1 MTKKVNL
8 VTDAGAD
15 VSTVNHAVS
24 QRIKLYRKQKKL
36 SLDELS
42 RRANISKGMLVEI
55 EGCKANPSIAL
66 LCRLGA
72 AMGVSVAD
80 FVDVSIKPDVHIIA
94 EAEIPELWKG
104 DKGGSA
110 RLLAGSGG
118 PDMTELWSWEML
130 PGEKFHS
137 SGHPAGT
144 LELLYVQSGT
154 LTLGVKDILY
164 KVNSGC
170 SATARTDVPHFYE
183 NLEEHP
189 LKFIM
194 TVNEKASW

>member
-15 VSTVNHAVS
+15 VSTVNEAVS
-24 QRIKLYRKQKKL
+24 QRIKQYRKQKKM

-42 RRANISKGMLVEI
+42 RRANVSKGALVEI

-66 LCRLGA
+66 LCRLAA

-80 FVDVSIKPDVHIIA
+80 FVDVGTKPTVHLIA
-94 EAEIPELWKG
+94 EGEIPELWKG
-104 DKGGSA
+104 DKGGRA

-118 PDMTELWSWEML
+118 PDMTELWMWEMQ
-130 PGEKFHS
+130 PGEKFAS
-137 SGHPAGT
+137 PGHPTGT
-144 LELLYVQSGT
+144 LELFYVQTGT
-154 LTLGVKDILY
+154 LTLGVQDHLY
-164 KVNSGC
+164 LVNSGC

-183 NLEEHP
+183 NRGESP
-189 LKFIM
+189 LIFIM
-194 TVNEKASW
+194 TVNEKAS

>member
-15 VSTVNHAVS
+15 VSTVNEAVS
-24 QRIKLYRKQKKL
+24 HRIKQYRKQKKL

-42 RRANISKGMLVEI
+42 RRASVSKGMLVEI

-66 LCRLGA
+66 LCRLAA

-94 EAEIPELWKG
+94 DAEIPELWNG
-104 DKGGSA
+104 EKGGRA

-118 PDMTELWSWEML
+118 PDMTELWMWEMQ
-130 PGEKFHS
+130 PGEKFS
-137 SGHPAGT
+137 SPGHPSGT

-154 LTLGVKDILY
+154 LTLGVKESY
-164 KVNSGC
+164 YQVMTGY
-170 SATARTDVPHFYE
+170 SATARTDAPHFYE
-183 NLEEHP
+183 NQGESI

-194 TVNEKASW
+194 TVNEKAS

>member
-15 VSTVNHAVS
+15 VSMVNEAVS
-24 QRIKLYRKQKKL
+24 HRIKQYRKQRKL

-42 RRANISKGMLVEI
+42 KRANVSKGMLVEI

-66 LCRLGA
+66 LCRLAA

-80 FVDVSIKPDVHIIA
+80 FVDVSTRPDVHIIA
-94 EAEIPELWKG
+94 DTEISELWKG
-104 DKGGSA
+104 EKGGCA

-118 PDMTELWSWEML
+118 PDMTELWMWEMQ
-130 PGEKFHS
+130 PGEKFS
-137 SGHPAGT
+137 SPGHPSGT

-154 LTLGVKDILY
+154 LTLGVKESLY
-164 KVNSGC
+164 KVITGY

-183 NLEEHP
+183 NQGESI

-194 TVNEKASW
+194 TVNEKAS

>member
-8 VTDAGAD
+8 LTEAGSD
-15 VSTVNHAVS
+15 VSSVNEAVS

-42 RRANISKGMLVEI
+42 KRANVSKGMLVEI

-66 LCRLGA
+66 LCRLAA

-80 FVDVSIKPDVHIIA
+80 FVDVSAKPDVHIIA
-94 EAEIPELWKG
+94 DTEIPELWRG
-104 DKGGSA
+104 EQGGSA

-118 PDMTELWSWEML
+118 PDMTELWMWEMQ
-130 PGEKFHS
+130 PGEKFS
-137 SGHPAGT
+137 SPGHPSGT

-154 LTLGVKDILY
+154 LTLGVKESLFQVITGY
-164 KVNSGC
+164 

-183 NLEEHP
+183 NRGESILT
-189 LKFIM
+189 FIM
-194 TVNEKASW
+194 TVNEKAS

>member
-8 VTDAGAD
+8 MTGAD
-15 VSTVNHAVS
+15 VSTVNEAVS
-24 QRIKLYRKQKKL
+24 HRIKQYRKQKKL

-42 RRANISKGMLVEI
+42 RRANVSKGMLVEI

-66 LCRLGA
+66 LCRLAA
-72 AMGVSVAD
+72 AMGVSIAD

-94 EAEIPELWKG
+94 DTEIPELWRG
-104 DKGGSA
+104 EKGGNA

-118 PDMTELWSWEML
+118 PDMTELWMWEMQ
-130 PGEKFHS
+130 PGEKFS
-137 SGHPAGT
+137 SPGHPSGT

-154 LTLGVKDILY
+154 LTLGVKESLFQVI
-164 KVNSGC
+164 SGY

-183 NLEEHP
+183 NQGENI

-194 TVNEKASW
+194 TVNEKAS

>member
-15 VSTVNHAVS
+15 VSSVNEAVS
-24 QRIKLYRKQKKL
+24 HRIKQFRKQKKL

-42 RRANISKGMLVEI
+42 KRANVSKGMLVEI

-66 LCRLGA
+66 LCRLAA

-94 EAEIPELWKG
+94 DTEITELWKG

-110 RLLAGSGG
+110 KLLAGSGG
-118 PDMTELWSWEML
+118 PDMTELWLWEMQ
-130 PGEKFHS
+130 PGEKFQS
-137 SGHPAGT
+137 PGHPSGT

-154 LTLGVKDILY
+154 LTLGVKDGLFQ
-164 KVNSGC
+164 VNTGY
-170 SATARTDVPHFYE
+170 SATARTDVPHSYE
-183 NLEEHP
+183 NQGECP
-189 LKFIM
+189 LNFIM
-194 TVNEKASW
+194 TVNEKAS

>member
-15 VSTVNHAVS
+15 VSTVNEAVS
-24 QRIKLYRKQKKL
+24 HRIKQYRKQKKL

-42 RRANISKGMLVEI
+42 RRANVSKGMLVEI

-66 LCRLGA
+66 LCRLAA

-80 FVDVSIKPDVHIIA
+80 FVNVSTKPDVHIIA
-94 EAEIPELWKG
+94 DVEIPELWKG
-104 DKGGSA
+104 EKGGSA

-118 PDMTELWSWEML
+118 PDMTELWMWEMQ
-130 PGEKFHS
+130 PGEKFS
-137 SGHPAGT
+137 SPGHPSGT

-154 LTLGVKDILY
+154 LTLGVKESLFQ
-164 KVNSGC
+164 VNTGY
-170 SATARTDVPHFYE
+170 SATARTDAPHFYE
-183 NLEEHP
+183 NQGECILT
-189 LKFIM
+189 FIM
-194 TVNEKASW
+194 TVSEKAS

>member
-15 VSTVNHAVS
+15 VSTVNEAVS
-24 QRIKLYRKQKKL
+24 HRIKQYRKQKKL

-42 RRANISKGMLVEI
+42 RRASVSKGMLVEI

-66 LCRLGA
+66 LCRLAA

-94 EAEIPELWKG
+94 DAEIPELWNG
-104 DKGGSA
+104 EKGGRA

-118 PDMTELWSWEML
+118 PDMTELWMWEMQ
-130 PGEKFHS
+130 PGEKFS
-137 SGHPAGT
+137 SPGHPSGT

-154 LTLGVKDILY
+154 LTLGVKESY
-164 KVNSGC
+164 YQVMTGY
-170 SATARTDVPHFYE
+170 SATARTDAPHFYE
-183 NLEEHP
+183 NQGESI

-194 TVNEKASW
+194 TVNEKAP

>member
-15 VSTVNHAVS
+15 VSTVNEAVS
-24 QRIKLYRKQKKL
+24 HRIKQYRKQKKL

-42 RRANISKGMLVEI
+42 RRANVSKGMLVEI

-66 LCRLGA
+66 LCRLAA

-80 FVDVSIKPDVHIIA
+80 FVDVSIRPDVHIIA
-94 EAEIPELWKG
+94 DAEIPELWNG
-104 DKGGSA
+104 EKGGRA

-118 PDMTELWSWEML
+118 PDMTELWMWEMQ
-130 PGEKFHS
+130 PGEKFS
-137 SGHPAGT
+137 SPGHPSGT

-154 LTLGVKDILY
+154 LTLGVKESFFQVLTGY
-164 KVNSGC
+164 
-170 SATARTDVPHFYE
+170 SATARTDAPHFYE
-183 NLEEHP
+183 NQGESI

-194 TVNEKASW
+194 TVNEKAS